1 MDNIIRRILQEYIQ
15 ERNLDM
21 SEITINKDGHAYE
34 RYEDRFLNDD
44 HLVVK
49 FAKDRISSFRE
60 YYNKIIGRYKIS
72 EDIKEKIINIY
83 TKLQDIDLKE
93 DVYYR
98 IVVHKFNLN
107 LNDIRFNSLFVKNET
122 INEKQKG
129 DLINLYLRH
138 ETGEVDEEGN
148 KKNSTGDIAVLFCRG
163 NKAVSSM
170 FMYSK
175 NIKSGQNMDNNTIFL
190 GATPEICSEFGL
202 QNVFNYELKKKR
214 PRITT
219 DTSKLEPV
227 PTTKKE
233 D

>member
-190 GATPEICSEFGL
+190 GAIPEICSEFGL
-202 QNVFNYELKKKR
+202 QNVFNYEPKKKR

-219 DTSKLEPV
+219 DSPKFEPV
-227 PTTKKE
+227 PRIKKE